1 MTSIASGAPPLHQF
15 DSQPDNLLAS
25 SDIANESYVSPRIL
39 SEVMD
44 QPQAQLPIQT
54 ASKVEMSNGTT
65 EHDEVPPFQPESKP
79 VKDNKAVP
87 WYA

>member
-1 MTSIASGAPPLHQF
+1 MTSVVSIPPSLHHL

-25 SDIANESYVSPRIL
+25 SDIANSSYVPPRLL

-44 QPQAQLPIQT
+44 QPKAQLPIQT
-54 ASKVEMSNGTT
+54 ASKVELSNGTA
-65 EHDEVPPFQPESKP
+65 EHEEVPPFQPESKP
-79 VKDNKAVP
+79 AKDNKAVP